1 MSDQP
6 IEKLRI
12 GSVTAAI
19 WRNRSKD
26 GNIWY
31 ATTILRSYRTK
42 DGWKETASFSARDLL
57 VIAKLTDIASRRI
70 LELEAKT
77 PRIKTSEAAA

>member
-12 GSVTAAI
+12 GSVNAAI

-26 GNIWY
+26 GKVWY

-42 DGWKETASFSARDLL
+42 DGWKETASFSARDLP

-70 LELEAKT
+70 LELEADAPSVKT
-77 PRIKTSEAAA
+77 PEAAA